1 MRLIGKRSILAT
13 IVAKTLCFMFVEA
26 STTAFSKLKELKGT
40 ISVVKLEDGAVLVV
54 RVGGT
59 VLDPVVLL
67 E

>member
-1 MRLIGKRSILAT
+1 
-13 IVAKTLCFMFVEA
+13 MFVEA
-26 STTAFSKLKELKGT
+26 STTPFSKLKELKGT